1 MVFMGPREIST
12 QKIPLHQ
19 TPPWKISPGKL
30 PPEVFPLIS
39 FVEFLYLT
47 LRPNMGKEYTCTSS
61 SLDEKI
67 DISRTA

>member
-1 MVFMGPREIST
+1 MGPREIST

-47 LRPNMGKEYTCTSS
+47 LRPNMGKEYT
-61 SLDEKI
+61 
-67 DISRTA
+67 